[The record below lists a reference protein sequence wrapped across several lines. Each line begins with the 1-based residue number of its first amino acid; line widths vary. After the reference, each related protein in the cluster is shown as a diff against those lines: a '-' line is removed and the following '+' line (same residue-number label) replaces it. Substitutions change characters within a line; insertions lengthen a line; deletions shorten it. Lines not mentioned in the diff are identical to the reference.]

1 MWLEWSRSGEVVVD
15 EVGDSDY
22 LELWR
27 FLKGLWE
34 EGSRGCNTFE
44 KNPVA
49 WSRAVAVQV

>member
-1 MWLEWSRSGEVVVD
+1 MWLEWSKSGEVVVD
-15 EVGDSDY
+15 EVGGVRAGSDH

-34 EGSRGCNTFE
+34 EGSSGCNTFE

-49 WSRAVAVQV
+49 